1 MMRRKCKCCG
11 HVRRV
16 MFRNG
21 ENNYCSAECAFIDSG
36 GKLLNACDFCHKLL
50 TSGDLRAVVFVKSPV
65 AKVYCS
71 IGCAL
76 KDCGCEDMRDGSR

>member
-1 MMRRKCKCCG
+1 MRRKCKCCG

-16 MFRNG
+16 MFMHG

-36 GKLLNACDFCHKLL
+36 GKLANECDFCHKLL
-50 TSGDLRAVVFVKSPV
+50 TGRDSRAVVFVKSPA

-76 KDCGCEDMRDGSR
+76 KDFGCESVTEDSQ